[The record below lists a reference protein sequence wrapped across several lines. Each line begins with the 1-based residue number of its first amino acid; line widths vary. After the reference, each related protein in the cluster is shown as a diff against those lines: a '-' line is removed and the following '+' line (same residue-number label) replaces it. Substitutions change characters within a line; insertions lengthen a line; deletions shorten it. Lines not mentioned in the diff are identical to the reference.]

1 MVFTDLSY
9 GYFLYEWAGLAR
21 GPVLTNGKHPYFMH
35 DSTIIEPGVLY
46 FCDKTCFTRHLSVHR
61 RAASKSEYINHV
73 VIYLPTDSMV
83 PNVRDVLEASTRTT
97 GYDAREVACITLRV
111 SRATRVNASFLL
123 VRSLRLKKDMFSVNY
138 TTWRV

>member
-9 GYFLYEWAGLAR
+9 GYFLYEWAGLAG
-21 GPVLTNGKHPYFMH
+21 GPVLTDGKRHYFMH
-35 DSTIIEPGVLY
+35 DSTIIKPGVPY
-46 FCDKTCFTRHLSVHR
+46 FCDKACFTRNLSLHR
-61 RAASKSEYINHV
+61 HAASKSEYINHV
-73 VIYLPTDSMV
+73 VIYLLTDSMV

-97 GYDAREVACITLRV
+97 GYDAREAACITLRV
-111 SRATRVNASFLL
+111 LRATRVNASFLL